1 MIKTLNNSNLLLRKC
16 NQKRTSK
23 LTNRKECESNITE
36 TFAPLEDIILN
47 LLKKTAQSSS
57 SSLFIH
63 YSETNTNSIISNQI
77 R

>member
-23 LTNRKECESNITE
+23 LTNRKECESNKTE
-36 TFAPLEDIILN
+36 TFAPHED
-47 LLKKTAQSSS
+47 KTAQPSS

-63 YSETNTNSIISNQI
+63 YSETNTNSIISNQV